1 MLPVNTFLP
10 CPFVAIE
17 LWIHQY
23 RSVAPPVFLC
33 YGRKWCD
40 NICFSGGQVTE
51 MRLHGDFET
60 LEPEIDCS
68 AVDTQRTNV
77 SNARTR
83 LILNGWQMHACAIRK
98 QFMILFQR

>member
-1 MLPVNTFLP
+1 IWTCIMLGS
-10 CPFVAIE
+10 

-40 NICFSGGQVTE
+40 NIRFSGGQVTE

-77 SNARTR
+77 RKENRPIVLSFLAGHESFARS
-83 LILNGWQMHACAIRK
+83 
-98 QFMILFQR
+98 